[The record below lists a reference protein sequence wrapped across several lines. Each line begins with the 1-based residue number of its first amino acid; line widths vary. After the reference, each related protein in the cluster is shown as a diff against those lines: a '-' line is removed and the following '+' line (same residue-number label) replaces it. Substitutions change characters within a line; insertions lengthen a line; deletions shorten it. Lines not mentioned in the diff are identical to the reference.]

1 MKTGVTKEQLVKS
14 LADNYGTAI
23 MRDILRVV
31 D

>member
-14 LADNYGTAI
+14 FADNYGTAI
-23 MRDILRVV
+23 MRDVLRVV